1 MFYFSRESAVSVVES
16 VAAPLPA
23 APAAPPARP
32 LLRIAQ
38 ALALVAGWYAASR
51 GLALWLGEAV
61 PRRDIV
67 PWDLAAYSLI
77 ALLLLGL
84 ARSFAHFAVA
94 TLVLF
99 TSLLVGNALKLQ
111 ILGSPLMPDDFLA
124 ARNLFLLLEGWQWW
138 LAAALLGLPLLTLVM
153 LVDWRRGRSAWLLIA
168 LLLGGLAFVRHAEE
182 AQGALD
188 RSFGDWVWNQ
198 RGNFEARGL
207 PIHLLQETARNLVRR
222 GDVPAVSDVASAFN
236 TLDRLPPQSDIV
248 PVSESSLPTRNVH
261 VIVLESFW
269 DPLKLG
275 NIDFSADP
283 LDPEF
288 RKLWRQTGHSHAL
301 SPVFGGYTA
310 NSEFELLCGFPV
322 THDSVFFEGRLRR
335 DVPCLPAHLASAGY
349 ATHASHPNSA
359 AFWNRVNAYRR
370 IGFEHY
376 WSQKDFA
383 ADDMVREFLS
393 DESLFR
399 QVLARLGDDIDGP
412 QPVLNYVLTYFG
424 HLDYPLNATRPQVI
438 TASNGKAM
446 AEAYANTVYY
456 KSREVMAFI
465 KELRARDPDGLIV
478 MFGDHLPNLGPN
490 FANYADAGLLA
501 TNRAE
506 FDAEMFRT
514 LTATPLIV
522 IDGKRGPRKLGDVP
536 IYQLPSLILDLL
548 GDERDSML
556 HLAAQN
562 GNDARMRPLPGV
574 HVLTRKGRAVA
585 LCTRDGTDETNDTAC
600 ADSQRRLAA
609 LDVLTR
615 DIFSGSQH
623 ALSTGTLPLIV
634 KTARAD

>member
-1 MFYFSRESAVSVVES
+1 MSVVES

>member
-1 MFYFSRESAVSVVES
+1 MSVVES
-16 VAAPLPA
+16 VVAPLPA

-124 ARNLFLLLEGWQWW
+124 ARNLFMLLEGWQWW

-222 GDVPAVSDVASAFN
+222 GDVPAVNDVASAFN

-248 PVSESSLPTRNVH
+248 PVGESSLPTRNVH

-269 DPLKLG
+269 DPLKLK
-275 NIDFSADP
+275 NIEFSADP
-283 LDPEF
+283 LAPEF

>member
-1 MFYFSRESAVSVVES
+1 MSVVES
-16 VAAPLPA
+16 VAAPLPV
-23 APAAPPARP
+23 APAAPARP

>member
-1 MFYFSRESAVSVVES
+1 MPVVES
-16 VAAPLPA
+16 VVAPLPA

-124 ARNLFLLLEGWQWW
+124 ARNLFMLLEGWQWW

-412 QPVLNYVLTYFG
+412 QPVFNYVLTYFG
-424 HLDYPLNATRPQVI
+424 HLDYPLNATRPPVI

-548 GDERDSML
+548 GDERGSIL
-556 HLAAQN
+556 HLAAQD
-562 GNDARMRPLPGV
+562 GTGARIRPLPGV
-574 HVLTRKGRAVA
+574 HVSTRKGRAVA
-585 LCTRDGTDETNDTAC
+585 LCTGNDTDAAGDTAC

-615 DIFSGSQH
+615 DIFSGAQH
-623 ALSTGTLPLIV
+623 ALSTDTLPLIV